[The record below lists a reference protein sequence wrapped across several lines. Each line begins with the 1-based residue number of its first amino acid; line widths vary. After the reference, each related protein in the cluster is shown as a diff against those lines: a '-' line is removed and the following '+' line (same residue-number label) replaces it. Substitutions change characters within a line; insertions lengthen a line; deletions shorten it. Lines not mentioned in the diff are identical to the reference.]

1 MTGMLLISVHIFDP
15 LQKLQSFMKWDKQID
30 VNPEDKTYY
39 TTQYQEAFL
48 KYEEN
53 EYCAKHR
60 YLLVTK
66 PENIL
71 INTLISS
78 AIPCRSGQSWY
89 NPGDLSSD
97 DVEYVMPNNV
107 AETTPSRSNCAVR
120 LLTGVRLYLNSP
132 PELPQNWGQ
141 INPNL
146 NYYLSYPME
155 ISWTFWL
162 PDITDW
168 WRERKE
174 TYSKYADP
182 SNMGGDKIFIIPH
195 SVGVEPCVSL
205 GQHVIG
211 WRQLQ
216 TTGDSLC
223 EIVIGR
229 QLAQA
234 NNGLLAGGGPGFDRS
249 STENDM
255 EMNREMEEKKLHRTA
270 KVHNLLGMWQG
281 SQNVWATQKESRTQN
296 KQMTALRYI
305 SDTEEIV
312 KATDSNFE
320 HDVAAGFKLSE
331 KSLVPPALSA
341 MDLSGEGTQV
351 LNVRWIKRI
360 DHHPAEIDGG
370 S

>member
-155 ISWTFWL
+155 IS
-162 PDITDW
+162 
-168 WRERKE
+168 
-174 TYSKYADP
+174 
-182 SNMGGDKIFIIPH
+182 
-195 SVGVEPCVSL
+195 
-205 GQHVIG
+205 
-211 WRQLQ
+211 
-216 TTGDSLC
+216 
-223 EIVIGR
+223 
-229 QLAQA
+229 
-234 NNGLLAGGGPGFDRS
+234 
-249 STENDM
+249 
-255 EMNREMEEKKLHRTA
+255 
-270 KVHNLLGMWQG
+270 
-281 SQNVWATQKESRTQN
+281 
-296 KQMTALRYI
+296 
-305 SDTEEIV
+305 
-312 KATDSNFE
+312 
-320 HDVAAGFKLSE
+320 
-331 KSLVPPALSA
+331 
-341 MDLSGEGTQV
+341 
-351 LNVRWIKRI
+351 
-360 DHHPAEIDGG
+360 
-370 S
+370 